1 MSRNHWRNAAVEQIA
16 FPPLTDNIT
25 VDLVVIG
32 GGFTGLNAARV
43 AAREGLRVCLI
54 EAETIGHGGSGR
66 NVGLVNAGLWLPPDQ
81 IKETLGDTRG
91 ERLIN
96 DLGVGPDRVFDLIKS
111 YEIQC
116 DARRNGTLH
125 LAHSSQAI
133 SDLRAREEQWK
144 NRGAPVTLL
153 DAQTKARHVGSDMYR
168 GALFDARAGVIQPLD
183 YARGLARAAANKGV
197 QIHEKTA
204 AVRIEWDDIW
214 QVTTGDGHVRASKL
228 LIATNAYNK
237 LTSAT
242 RVYETSIVS
251 YFQCVSQKIAQRD
264 FDAILSDHHGC
275 WDTALIMSSFRK
287 TRDNRLVFGAMG
299 ETSGTLGRYIH
310 DGWAQRAIQRIFP
323 NLRIEL
329 SQSWSGRIA
338 MTKKKIPDIMRL
350 GKDGYAIFGYSGR
363 GIAPGTV
370 LGEQFGKYSATE
382 DESVLCLNITDKY
395 QETFTNL
402 KSRYYESGA
411 RVFHVINDR

>member
-1 MSRNHWRNAAVEQIA
+1 MSRNHWRSAAVEQIA

-144 NRGAPVTLL
+144 NRGVPVTLL
-153 DAQTKARHVGSDMYR
+153 DVQTTARHVGSDMYH

-323 NLRIEL
+323 KLRIEL

-338 MTKKKIPDIMRL
+338 MTKKKIPNIMRL

-382 DESVLCLNITDKY
+382 DESVLCLKITDKY
-395 QETFTNL
+395 HETFTNL

>member
-153 DAQTKARHVGSDMYR
+153 DAQTTARHLGSDMYH

-228 LIATNAYNK
+228 LIATNAYNI
-237 LTSAT
+237 LASAT
-242 RVYETSIVS
+242 QVYETSIVS

-299 ETSGTLGRYIH
+299 ETEDIIGRYIH

-323 NLRIEL
+323 NFKIEL

-338 MTKKKIPDIMRL
+338 MTKNKIPDIMRL

-370 LGEQFGKYSATE
+370 LGEQFGRYSATE
-382 DESVLCLNITDKY
+382 DESVLCLKFVDKY
-395 QETFTNL
+395 HETLTNL

-411 RVFHVINDR
+411 RVFHIIKDR

>member
-1 MSRNHWRNAAVEQIA
+1 MSRNHWRSAAVEQIA

-144 NRGAPVTLL
+144 NRGVPVTLL
-153 DAQTKARHVGSDMYR
+153 DAQTTARHVGSDMYH

-299 ETSGTLGRYIH
+299 ETNDTVGRNIH

-382 DESVLCLNITDKY
+382 DESVLCLKITDKY
-395 QETFTNL
+395 HETFTNL

>member
-1 MSRNHWRNAAVEQIA
+1 MSRNHWQNAAVEQIA

-153 DAQTKARHVGSDMYR
+153 DAQTTARHVGSDMYR

-237 LTSAT
+237 FTSAT

-382 DESVLCLNITDKY
+382 DESVLCLKITDKY
-395 QETFTNL
+395 LETFTNL

>member
-1 MSRNHWRNAAVEQIA
+1 MSRNHWRSAAVEQIA

-144 NRGAPVTLL
+144 NRGVPVTLL
-153 DAQTKARHVGSDMYR
+153 DAQTTARHVGSDMYH

-264 FDAILSDHHGC
+264 FDTILSDHHGC

-323 NLRIEL
+323 NLWIEL

-382 DESVLCLNITDKY
+382 DESVLCLKITDKY
-395 QETFTNL
+395 HETFTNL

>member
-1 MSRNHWRNAAVEQIA
+1 MSRNHWQNAAVEQIA
-16 FPPLTDNIT
+16 FPSLTDNIT

-153 DAQTKARHVGSDMYR
+153 DAQTTARHVGSDMYH

-197 QIHEKTA
+197 QIYEKTA
-204 AVRIEWDDIW
+204 AIHIERDDIW
-214 QVTTGDGHVRASKL
+214 HVTTSDGHVRASKL
-228 LIATNAYNK
+228 LIATNAYNN

-242 RVYETSIVS
+242 QVYETSIVS
-251 YFQCVSQKIAQRD
+251 YFQCVSQKIVQRD
-264 FDAILSDHHGC
+264 FDTILSDHHGC

-299 ETSGTLGRYIH
+299 ETEDITGRYIH

-323 NLRIEL
+323 EVTIEL

-338 MTKKKIPDIMRL
+338 MTKNKTPDIMRL

-370 LGEQFGKYSATE
+370 LGEQFGKYTSTE
-382 DESVLCLNITDKY
+382 DESDLCLKITDIY
-395 QETFTNL
+395 RETFTNL
-402 KSRYYESGA
+402 KSRYYETGA
-411 RVFHVINDR
+411 RVFHIIKDR

>member
-1 MSRNHWRNAAVEQIA
+1 MSRNHWRNAAVEQVA

-43 AAREGLRVCLI
+43 AAKEGLRVCLI
-54 EAETIGHGGSGR
+54 EANTIGHGGSGR

-81 IKETLGDTRG
+81 IKQTLGDARG
-91 ERLIN
+91 ERLIT
-96 DLGVGPDRVFDLIKS
+96 DLGRGPDRVFGLIKT

-116 DARRNGTLH
+116 DAHRSGTLH

-133 SDLRAREEQWK
+133 SDLRAREKQWQS
-144 NRGAPVTLL
+144 RGASVTLL
-153 DAQTKARHVGSDMYR
+153 DAQTTAHHVGSDMYH

-183 YARGLARAAANKGV
+183 YARGLARAAADMGV
-197 QIHEKTA
+197 RIHEKTA
-204 AVRIEWDDIW
+204 AFHIERDDTW
-214 QVTTGDGHVRASKL
+214 QISTSDGHVRASKL

-251 YFQCVSQKIAQRD
+251 YFQCVSHKLAQRD
-264 FDAILSDHHGC
+264 FDAILPDHHGC

-299 ETSGTLGRYIH
+299 ETSDIIGRNIH

-338 MTKKKIPDIMRL
+338 MTKNKIPDIMRL

-370 LGEQFGKYSATE
+370 LGEQFGIYTATE
-382 DESVLCLNITDKY
+382 DESDLCLKITDKY
-395 QETFTNL
+395 HETFTNL

-411 RVFHVINDR
+411 RVFHVIKNR

>member
-1 MSRNHWRNAAVEQIA
+1 MSRNHWRNAAVEQVA

-153 DAQTKARHVGSDMYR
+153 DAQTTARHLGSDMYH

-338 MTKKKIPDIMRL
+338 MSKKKIPDIMRL

-382 DESVLCLNITDKY
+382 NESVLCLKITDKY
-395 QETFTNL
+395 HETFTNL
-402 KSRYYESGA
+402 KSKYYESGA

>member
-1 MSRNHWRNAAVEQIA
+1 MSRNHWRSAAVEQIA

-81 IKETLGDTRG
+81 IRETLGDTRG

-144 NRGAPVTLL
+144 NRGVPVTLL
-153 DAQTKARHVGSDMYR
+153 DAQTTARHVGSDMYH

-287 TRDNRLVFGAMG
+287 ARDNRLVFGAMG

-338 MTKKKIPDIMRL
+338 MTKKKIPEIMKL

-382 DESVLCLNITDKY
+382 DESVLCLKITDKY
-395 QETFTNL
+395 HETFTNL

-411 RVFHVINDR
+411 RVFHVIYDR

>member
-1 MSRNHWRNAAVEQIA
+1 MSRNHWRSAAVEQIA

-144 NRGAPVTLL
+144 NRGVPVTLL
-153 DAQTKARHVGSDMYR
+153 DAQTTAQHVGSDRYH

-323 NLRIEL
+323 KLRIEL

-382 DESVLCLNITDKY
+382 DESVLCLKITDKY
-395 QETFTNL
+395 HETFTNL

>member
-1 MSRNHWRNAAVEQIA
+1 MSRNHWRNAAVEQVA

-54 EAETIGHGGSGR
+54 EANTIGHGGSGR

-81 IKETLGDTRG
+81 IKQTLGDTRG

-96 DLGVGPDRVFDLIKS
+96 DLGTGPDRVFDLIKT

-116 DARRNGTLH
+116 DANRSGTLH

-133 SDLRAREEQWK
+133 SDLRGREKQWQS
-144 NRGAPVTLL
+144 RGAPVTLL
-153 DAQTKARHVGSDMYR
+153 DSQTTAHHVGSDMYHA
-168 GALFDARAGVIQPLD
+168 ALFDARAGVIQPLD
-183 YARGLARAAANKGV
+183 YARGLARAAAEEGV
-197 QIHEKTA
+197 QIYEKTA
-204 AVRIEWDDIW
+204 AVRIKRDDIW
-214 QVTTGDGHVRASKL
+214 HVTTNDGHVRSSKL

-237 LTSAT
+237 LTPAT
-242 RVYETSIVS
+242 KLYDTSIVS
-251 YFQCVSQKIAQRD
+251 YFQCVSQKLALRN
-264 FDAILSDHHGC
+264 FDAILPDHHGC

-299 ETSGTLGRYIH
+299 ETSDTIGRHIH
-310 DGWAQRAIQRIFP
+310 DGWAQRAIQRICP
-323 NLRIEL
+323 NVTIEL
-329 SQSWSGRIA
+329 SQSWSGQIA
-338 MTKKKIPDIMRL
+338 MTKNKVPEIVRFD
-350 GKDGYAIFGYSGR
+350 KDGYAIFGYSGR

-370 LGEQFGKYSATE
+370 LGEQFGKYTVTE
-382 DESVLCLNITDKY
+382 DESDLCLKLTDNY
-395 QETFTNL
+395 RETFTNL

-411 RVFHVINDR
+411 RVFHIINNR

>member
-1 MSRNHWRNAAVEQIA
+1 MSRNHWRNAAVEQVA

-43 AAREGLRVCLI
+43 AAKEGLRVCLI
-54 EAETIGHGGSGR
+54 EANTIGHGGSGR

-81 IKETLGDTRG
+81 IKQTLGDARG
-91 ERLIN
+91 ERLIT
-96 DLGVGPDRVFDLIKS
+96 DLGRGPDRVFGLIKT

-116 DARRNGTLH
+116 DAHRSGTLH

-133 SDLRAREEQWK
+133 SDLRAREKQWQS
-144 NRGAPVTLL
+144 RGASVTLL
-153 DAQTKARHVGSDMYR
+153 DAQTTAHHVGSDMYH

-183 YARGLARAAANKGV
+183 YARGLARAAADMGV
-197 QIHEKTA
+197 RIHEKTA
-204 AVRIEWDDIW
+204 AFHIERDDTW
-214 QVTTGDGHVRASKL
+214 QISTSDGHVRASKL

-251 YFQCVSQKIAQRD
+251 YFQCVSQKLAQRD
-264 FDAILSDHHGC
+264 FDTILPDHHGC

-299 ETSGTLGRYIH
+299 ETSDIIGRNIH

-338 MTKKKIPDIMRL
+338 MTKNKIPDIMRL

-370 LGEQFGKYSATE
+370 LGEQFGIYTATE
-382 DESVLCLNITDKY
+382 DESDLCLKITDKY
-395 QETFTNL
+395 HETFTNL

-411 RVFHVINDR
+411 RVFHVIKDR

>member
-1 MSRNHWRNAAVEQIA
+1 MSRNHWRSAAVEQIA

-144 NRGAPVTLL
+144 NRGVPVTLL
-153 DAQTKARHVGSDMYR
+153 DAQTTARHVGSDMYH

-264 FDAILSDHHGC
+264 FDTILSDHHGC

-382 DESVLCLNITDKY
+382 DESVLCLKITDKY
-395 QETFTNL
+395 HETFTNL

>member
-1 MSRNHWRNAAVEQIA
+1 MSRNHWRSAAVEQIA
-16 FPPLTDNIT
+16 FPSLTDNIT

-144 NRGAPVTLL
+144 NRGVPVTLL
-153 DAQTKARHVGSDMYR
+153 DAQTTARHVGSDMYH

-183 YARGLARAAANKGV
+183 YARGLARAAADKGV

-264 FDAILSDHHGC
+264 FDTILSDHHGC

-338 MTKKKIPDIMRL
+338 MTKKKIPNIMRL

-382 DESVLCLNITDKY
+382 DESVLCLKITDKY
-395 QETFTNL
+395 HETFTNL

>member
-1 MSRNHWRNAAVEQIA
+1 MSRNHWRSAAVEQIA

-96 DLGVGPDRVFDLIKS
+96 DLGVGPDRVFDLIKT

-144 NRGAPVTLL
+144 NRGVPVTLL
-153 DAQTKARHVGSDMYR
+153 DAQTTARHVGSDMYH

-183 YARGLARAAANKGV
+183 YARGLARAAADKGV

-264 FDAILSDHHGC
+264 FDTILSDHHGC
-275 WDTALIMSSFRK
+275 WDTAVIMSSFRK

-350 GKDGYAIFGYSGR
+350 GKDGFAIFGYSGR

-382 DESVLCLNITDKY
+382 DESVLCLKITDKY
-395 QETFTNL
+395 HETFTNL

>member
-1 MSRNHWRNAAVEQIA
+1 MSRNHWWNAAVEQVA

-43 AAREGLRVCLI
+43 AAKEGLRVCLI
-54 EAETIGHGGSGR
+54 EANTIGHGGSGR

-81 IKETLGDTRG
+81 IKQTLGDARG
-91 ERLIN
+91 ERLIT
-96 DLGVGPDRVFDLIKS
+96 DLGRGPDRVFGLIKT

-116 DARRNGTLH
+116 DAHRSGTLH

-133 SDLRAREEQWK
+133 SDLRAREKQWQS
-144 NRGAPVTLL
+144 RGASVTLL
-153 DAQTKARHVGSDMYR
+153 DAQTTAHHVGSDMYH

-183 YARGLARAAANKGV
+183 YARGLARAAADMGV
-197 QIHEKTA
+197 RIHEKTA
-204 AVRIEWDDIW
+204 AFHIERDDTW
-214 QVTTGDGHVRASKL
+214 QISTSDGHVRASKL

-237 LTSAT
+237 LTSET

-251 YFQCVSQKIAQRD
+251 YFQCVSQKLAQRD
-264 FDAILSDHHGC
+264 FDTILPDHHGC

-299 ETSGTLGRYIH
+299 ETSDIIGRNIH

-323 NLRIEL
+323 NLRVEL

-338 MTKKKIPDIMRL
+338 MTKNKIPDIMRL

-370 LGEQFGKYSATE
+370 LGEQFGIYTATE
-382 DESVLCLNITDKY
+382 DESDLCLKITDKY
-395 QETFTNL
+395 HETFTNL

-411 RVFHVINDR
+411 RVFHVIKDR

>member
-1 MSRNHWRNAAVEQIA
+1 MSRNHWRSAAVEQIA

-144 NRGAPVTLL
+144 NRGVPVTLL
-153 DAQTKARHVGSDMYR
+153 DAQTTARHVGSDMYH

-264 FDAILSDHHGC
+264 FDTILSDHHGC
-275 WDTALIMSSFRK
+275 WDTAVIMSSFRK

-338 MTKKKIPDIMRL
+338 MTKKKIPNIMRL

-382 DESVLCLNITDKY
+382 DESVLCLKITDKY
-395 QETFTNL
+395 HETFTNL

>member
-1 MSRNHWRNAAVEQIA
+1 MSPNHWRNAAVEQVA

-43 AAREGLRVCLI
+43 AAHEGLRVCLI

-81 IKETLGDTRG
+81 IKQTLGNTRG

-96 DLGVGPDRVFDLIKS
+96 DLGVGPDRVFDLIKT
-111 YEIQC
+111 YEVQC
-116 DARRNGTLH
+116 DAHRSGTLH
-125 LAHSSQAI
+125 LAHSVNAI
-133 SDLRAREEQWK
+133 SDLRAREQQWQS
-144 NRGAPVTLL
+144 RDAPVTLL
-153 DAQTKARHVGSDMYR
+153 DAQTTAQYVGSDIYH

-183 YARGLARAAANKGV
+183 YARGLARAAANEGA
-197 QIHEKTA
+197 QIYEKTA
-204 AVRIEWDDIW
+204 AVHIERDDIW
-214 QVTTGDGHVRASKL
+214 KVTTADGHMRASKL
-228 LIATNAYNK
+228 LIATNAYNN
-237 LTSAT
+237 LTTAT
-242 RVYETSIVS
+242 QVYDTSIVS
-251 YFQCVSQKIAQRD
+251 YFQCVSQTLAQRD
-264 FDAILSDHHGC
+264 FDAILPEHHGC

-299 ETSGTLGRYIH
+299 ETSDTIGRYIH

-323 NLRIEL
+323 NVKIEFL
-329 SQSWSGRIA
+329 QSWSGRIA
-338 MTKKKIPDIMRL
+338 MTKNKIPEIMKL

-370 LGEQFGKYSATE
+370 LGEQFGKYTATD
-382 DESVLCLNITDKY
+382 DESDLCLTITDKY
-395 QETFTNL
+395 CEILTNM
-402 KSRYYESGA
+402 KSRYYETGA
-411 RVFHVINDR
+411 RVVHIINGR

>member
-1 MSRNHWRNAAVEQIA
+1 MSRNHWRSAAVEQIA

-96 DLGVGPDRVFDLIKS
+96 DLGVGPDRVFDLIKT

-144 NRGAPVTLL
+144 NRGVPVTLL
-153 DAQTKARHVGSDMYR
+153 DAQTTARHVGSDMYH

-264 FDAILSDHHGC
+264 FDTILSDHHGC

-382 DESVLCLNITDKY
+382 DESVLCLKITDKY
-395 QETFTNL
+395 HETFTNL

>member
-1 MSRNHWRNAAVEQIA
+1 MSRNHWRNAAVEQVA

-25 VDLVVIG
+25 ADLVVIG

-43 AAREGLRVCLI
+43 ATREGLRVCLI
-54 EAETIGHGGSGR
+54 EANSIGHGGSGR
-66 NVGLVNAGLWLPPDQ
+66 NVGLVNAGLWLPPNQ
-81 IKETLGDTRG
+81 IKKTLGDARG

-96 DLGVGPDRVFDLIKS
+96 DLGTGPDRVFDLIKT

-125 LAHSSQAI
+125 LAHSNQAI

-144 NRGAPVTLL
+144 NRGAPVTFL
-153 DAQTKARHVGSDMYR
+153 DAQTTARHVGSDIYH

-183 YARGLARAAANKGV
+183 YARGLARAAADMGV
-197 QIHEKTA
+197 QIYEKTA
-204 AVRIEWDDIW
+204 AIHIEQNDIW

-228 LIATNAYNK
+228 LIATNAYNN

-242 RVYETSIVS
+242 REYETSIVS
-251 YFQCVSQKIAQRD
+251 YFQCVSKQLVQRD
-264 FDAILSDHHGC
+264 FDAILPDHHGC

-287 TRDNRLVFGAMG
+287 TRDNRLIFGAMG
-299 ETSGTLGRYIH
+299 ETEDIIGRYIH

-323 NLRIEL
+323 EVTIEL

-338 MTKKKIPDIMRL
+338 MTKNKTPDIMKL

-370 LGEQFGKYSATE
+370 LGEQFGKYTATE
-382 DESVLCLNITDKY
+382 DESDLCLKVTVKY
-395 QETFTNL
+395 RESFTNL
-402 KSRYYESGA
+402 KSRYYETGA
-411 RVFHVINDR
+411 RVFHIFKDR

>member
-1 MSRNHWRNAAVEQIA
+1 MSRNHWQNAAVEQIA

-144 NRGAPVTLL
+144 NRGVPVTLL
-153 DAQTKARHVGSDMYR
+153 DAQTTARHVGSDMYH

-382 DESVLCLNITDKY
+382 DESVLCLKITDKY
-395 QETFTNL
+395 LETFTNL

>member
-96 DLGVGPDRVFDLIKS
+96 DLGAGPDRVFDLIKS

-144 NRGAPVTLL
+144 NRGVPVTLL
-153 DAQTKARHVGSDMYR
+153 DAQTTARHVGSDMYH

-264 FDAILSDHHGC
+264 FDTILSDHHGC
-275 WDTALIMSSFRK
+275 WDTAVIMSSFRK

-323 NLRIEL
+323 KLRIEL

-382 DESVLCLNITDKY
+382 DESVLCLKITDKY
-395 QETFTNL
+395 HETFTNL

>member
-1 MSRNHWRNAAVEQIA
+1 MSRNHWRNAAVEQVA

-81 IKETLGDTRG
+81 IKETLGDTCG

-96 DLGVGPDRVFDLIKS
+96 DLGVGPDRVFDLIKT

-144 NRGAPVTLL
+144 NRGVPVTLL
-153 DAQTKARHVGSDMYR
+153 DAQTTARHVGSDMYH

-214 QVTTGDGHVRASKL
+214 HVTTGDGHVRASKL

-299 ETSGTLGRYIH
+299 ETSGSLGRYIH

>member
-1 MSRNHWRNAAVEQIA
+1 MSRNHWRNAAVEHVA
-16 FPPLTDNIT
+16 FPPLTNNIT

-43 AAREGLRVCLI
+43 AAGEGLRVCLI

-81 IKETLGDTRG
+81 IKQTLEDVRG

-96 DLGVGPDRVFDLIKS
+96 DLGTGPDRVFDLIKT

-133 SDLRAREEQWK
+133 SDLRAREQQWQS
-144 NRGAPVTLL
+144 RDAPVRLFDEQTT
-153 DAQTKARHVGSDMYR
+153 AQHVGSDRYH

-183 YARGLARAAANKGV
+183 YARGLARAAADKGV
-197 QIHEKTA
+197 QIYQKTA
-204 AVRIEWDDIW
+204 AVHIERDDIW
-214 QVTTGDGHVRASKL
+214 QVTTRYGHILAAKL
-228 LIATNAYNK
+228 LIATNAYNN

-242 RVYETSIVS
+242 QVYKTSIVS
-251 YFQCVSQKIAQRD
+251 YFQCVSQELSQRD
-264 FDAILSDHHGC
+264 FDAILPDHHGC

-299 ETSGTLGRYIH
+299 ETSDTIGRHIH
-310 DGWAQRAIQRIFP
+310 VGWAQRAIQRIFP
-323 NLRIEL
+323 NVKIEL

-338 MTKKKIPDIMRL
+338 MTKNKIPEIVRL

-370 LGEQFGKYSATE
+370 LGEQFGKYMVAE
-382 DESVLCLNITDKY
+382 DESDLCLKIKDNY
-395 QETFTNL
+395 RETFTNL

-411 RVFHVINDR
+411 RVFHILNDR

>member
-1 MSRNHWRNAAVEQIA
+1 MSRNHWRNAAVEQVA

-32 GGFTGLNAARV
+32 GGFTGLNAARA
-43 AAREGLRVCLI
+43 AAREGLCVCLI
-54 EAETIGHGGSGR
+54 EANTIGHGGSGR

-81 IKETLGDTRG
+81 IKETLGDARG

-96 DLGVGPDRVFDLIKS
+96 DLATGPNRVFDLIKT

-116 DARRNGTLH
+116 DSRRSGTLH

-133 SDLRAREEQWK
+133 SDLRAREQQWQS
-144 NRGAPVTLL
+144 RDAPVRLL
-153 DAQTKARHVGSDMYR
+153 DEQTTAQHVGSVRYH

-183 YARGLARAAANKGV
+183 YARGLARAAADKGV
-197 QIHEKTA
+197 QIYQKTA
-204 AVRIEWDDIW
+204 AVHIKRDDIW
-214 QVTTGDGHVRASKL
+214 QVTTRDGHIRAAKL
-228 LIATNAYNK
+228 LIATNAYNN

-242 RVYETSIVS
+242 QVYKTSIVS
-251 YFQCVSQKIAQRD
+251 YFQCVSQELSKRD
-264 FDAILSDHHGC
+264 FNAILPNHHGC

-299 ETSGTLGRYIH
+299 ETSDTVGRHIH
-310 DGWAQRAIQRIFP
+310 DGWAQRAIHRIFP
-323 NLRIEL
+323 NMKIEL

-338 MTKKKIPDIMRL
+338 MTKNKIPEIVRL
-350 GKDGYAIFGYSGR
+350 DNDGYAIFGYSGR

-370 LGEQFGKYSATE
+370 LGEQFGKYTVTE
-382 DESVLCLNITDKY
+382 DESDLCLKITDNY
-395 QETFTNL
+395 RESFTNL
-402 KSRYYESGA
+402 KSRYFESGA
-411 RVFHVINDR
+411 RVFHILNDR

>member
-1 MSRNHWRNAAVEQIA
+1 MSRNHWRSAAVEQIA

-144 NRGAPVTLL
+144 NRGVPVTLL
-153 DAQTKARHVGSDMYR
+153 DAQTTARHVGSDMYH

-183 YARGLARAAANKGV
+183 YARGLARAAADKGV

-264 FDAILSDHHGC
+264 FDTILSDHHGC
-275 WDTALIMSSFRK
+275 WDTAVIMSSFRK

-350 GKDGYAIFGYSGR
+350 GKDGFAIFGYSGR

-382 DESVLCLNITDKY
+382 DESVLCLKITDKY
-395 QETFTNL
+395 HETFTNL

>member
-1 MSRNHWRNAAVEQIA
+1 MSRNHWRSAAVEQIA

-144 NRGAPVTLL
+144 NRGVPVTLL
-153 DAQTKARHVGSDMYR
+153 DAQTTAQHVGSDRYH

-264 FDAILSDHHGC
+264 FDTILSDHHGC

-299 ETSGTLGRYIH
+299 ETNDTVGRNIH
-310 DGWAQRAIQRIFP
+310 DGWAQRTIQRIFP

-350 GKDGYAIFGYSGR
+350 GKDGFAIFGYSGR

-382 DESVLCLNITDKY
+382 DESVLCLKITDKY
-395 QETFTNL
+395 HETFTNL

>member
-1 MSRNHWRNAAVEQIA
+1 MSRNHWRNAAVEQVA

-43 AAREGLRVCLI
+43 AAKEGLRVCLI
-54 EAETIGHGGSGR
+54 EANTIGHGGSGR

-81 IKETLGDTRG
+81 IKQTLGDARG
-91 ERLIN
+91 ERLIT
-96 DLGVGPDRVFDLIKS
+96 DLGRGPDRVFGLIKT

-116 DARRNGTLH
+116 DAHRSGTLH

-133 SDLRAREEQWK
+133 SDLRAREKQWQS
-144 NRGAPVTLL
+144 RGASVTLL
-153 DAQTKARHVGSDMYR
+153 DAQTTAHHVGSDMYH

-183 YARGLARAAANKGV
+183 YARGLARAAADMGV
-197 QIHEKTA
+197 RIHEKTA
-204 AVRIEWDDIW
+204 DFHIERDDTW
-214 QVTTGDGHVRASKL
+214 QISTSDGHVRASKL

-251 YFQCVSQKIAQRD
+251 YFQCVSQKLAQRD
-264 FDAILSDHHGC
+264 FDTILPDHHGC

-299 ETSGTLGRYIH
+299 ETSDIIGRNIH

-338 MTKKKIPDIMRL
+338 MTKNKIPEIMRL
-350 GKDGYAIFGYSGR
+350 GKNGYAIFGYSGR

-370 LGEQFGKYSATE
+370 LGEQFGKYTATD
-382 DESVLCLNITDKY
+382 DESDLCLKITDKY
-395 QETFTNL
+395 HETFTNL

-411 RVFHVINDR
+411 RVFHVIKDR

>member
-1 MSRNHWRNAAVEQIA
+1 MSRNHWQNAAVEQIA

-153 DAQTKARHVGSDMYR
+153 DAQTTARHVGSDMYH

-237 LTSAT
+237 FTSAT

-382 DESVLCLNITDKY
+382 DESVLCLKITDKY
-395 QETFTNL
+395 LETFTNL

>member
-1 MSRNHWRNAAVEQIA
+1 MSRNHWRSAAVEQIA

-144 NRGAPVTLL
+144 NRGVPVTLL
-153 DAQTKARHVGSDMYR
+153 DAQTTAQHVGSDRYH

-251 YFQCVSQKIAQRD
+251 YFQCVSQKLAQRD
-264 FDAILSDHHGC
+264 FDTILPDHHGC

-299 ETSGTLGRYIH
+299 ETSDIIGRNIH

-338 MTKKKIPDIMRL
+338 MTKNKIPDIMRL

-370 LGEQFGKYSATE
+370 LGEQFGIYTATE
-382 DESVLCLNITDKY
+382 DESDLCLKITDKY
-395 QETFTNL
+395 HETFTNL

-411 RVFHVINDR
+411 RVFHIIKDR